1 MNPAGHAKKDRKS
14 TDETMLSLCKVYISF
29 TQALIISDRKV
40 PVNMPIIAHADDA
53 PENHKYRKIR
63 NVENS
68 EMRRKIRKQKS
79 ETKK

>member
-1 MNPAGHAKKDRKS
+1 
-14 TDETMLSLCKVYISF
+14 MLSLCKVYISF

-68 EMRRKIRKQKS
+68 EMRRKKI
-79 ETKK
+79 